1 MKLLQ
6 NVNKTILN
14 PNYIPPSSIII
25 EEDAGVGAG
34 DVSAV
39 QMPLFNTLLK
49 RPISKKPQIIR
60 YSDDKKL
67 KKSSLNL
74 LKTLGLSEALIPD
87 KPDANFNLDAVMAK
101 LKGLED
107 KESVDTR
114 DVVSFG
120 LNDSSGA
127 VVKVSVPRD
136 QADSFEQELEH
147 ILQYQQ
153 NKHEDLDIAE
163 ILYKLKDS
171 YTIVDVTWPTT
182 EEDAEEDASKLD
194 INPEQDGQ
202 MPEGGEDGE
211 GGEDLGLPPGPEAS
225 PDQTGDV
232 TSLLTQVID
241 MLKADAEAKKA
252 DAQAREA
259 EAKTRQS
266 IAARDQA
273 KARVSQEE
281 QMLQMDQ
288 FNKEQK
294 AKDTEAKRLA
304 QLAKWKHDVKNNK
317 FTPSAQDPNYDFVPG
332 DEEEE
337 LLLSPTKLKKQ
348 IANKGA
354 SLRGKVSPA
363 DIAKYIMNRVK

>member
-14 PNYIPPSSIII
+14 PNYIPPSSII
-25 EEDAGVGAG
+25 EEDAGVEAG
-34 DVSAV
+34 DVSSV
-39 QMPLFNTLLK
+39 QMPLFSSLIK
-49 RPISKKPQIIR
+49 RPISKKPQIIKFAN
-60 YSDDKKL
+60 DTKPKKPTT
-67 KKSSLNL
+67 LNL
-74 LKTLGLSEALIPD
+74 LKILGLSEALIPD
-87 KPDANFNLDAVMAK
+87 KPDANFNLDAVLSK

-120 LNDSSGA
+120 LNDSSGKI
-127 VVKVSVPRD
+127 VKVSVPRD
-136 QADSFEQELEH
+136 QADSFEQELEY
-147 ILQYQQ
+147 ILQYQN

-163 ILYKLKDS
+163 ILFKLKDS
-171 YTIVDVTWPTT
+171 YTIVDVIWPSA

-194 INPEQDGQ
+194 INPDQEGQ
-202 MPEGGEDGE
+202 MPEDGE
-211 GGEDLGLPPGPEAS
+211 GGEDLGLPPAGQDMAS
-225 PDQTGDV
+225 DQTGDV

-294 AKDTEAKRLA
+294 SKDTEAKKLA

-317 FTPSAQDPNYDFVPG
+317 FTPSAQEPNYDFVPG

-337 LLLSPTKLKKQ
+337 LLMSPTKLKKQ